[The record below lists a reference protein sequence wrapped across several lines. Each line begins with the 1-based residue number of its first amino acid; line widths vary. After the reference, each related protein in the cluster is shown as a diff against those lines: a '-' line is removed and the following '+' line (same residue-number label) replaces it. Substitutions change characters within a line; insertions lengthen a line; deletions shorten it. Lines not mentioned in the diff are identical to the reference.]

1 MKIDTNTIAIN
12 IRRGPFLVLIILM
25 MTLFANQNA
34 FSQNKDL
41 VVRIAKL
48 EIDPA
53 QLDNYKAALKE
64 HAEIAVRVEPGV
76 LNLYAVYEKDRPTHV
91 TVFEIYANADAYK
104 FHLQTP
110 HFKRYKSTTK
120 DMVKSLELTEVAPIA
135 LETKYKT
142 AQIKQ

>member
-1 MKIDTNTIAIN
+1 MKAGTYTAAN
-12 IRRGPFLVLIILM
+12 IRRGLFFALITLM
-25 MTLFANQNA
+25 MALFANENA
-34 FSQNKDL
+34 FSQNKNL

-53 QLDNYKAALKE
+53 QLDAYKMALKE

-76 LNLYAVYEKDRPTHV
+76 LNLYAVYEKERPTHV
-91 TVFEIYANADAYK
+91 TVFEIYASADAYQ

-120 DMVKSLELTEVAPIA
+120 DMVRSLELTEVSPIA
-135 LETKYKT
+135 LETKYKSN
-142 AQIKQ
+142 KD